1 MMEYFLFETYWGS
14 IIFMLIGILQLLH
27 TLRHTK
33 RRMNSSLQPYSSGI
47 VSGLGF
53 IIAGLAIFII
63 ITYNKI

>member
-1 MMEYFLFETYWGS
+1 MEYFLFETYWGS

-27 TLRHTK
+27 TLRYTK

-47 VSGLGF
+47 VSGIGF